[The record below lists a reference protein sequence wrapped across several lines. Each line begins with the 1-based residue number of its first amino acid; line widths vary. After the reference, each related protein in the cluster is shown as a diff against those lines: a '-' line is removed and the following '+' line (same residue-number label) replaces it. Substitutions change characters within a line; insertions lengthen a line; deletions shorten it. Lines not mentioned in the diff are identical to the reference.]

1 MIALPLLCPTEK
13 VLFIKRK
20 SDMEKVSSVLLFVWM
35 VLAVAS
41 FVASFWAPLFFKVL
55 GLVFGGF
62 NMLTI
67 LSWTISTIQER
78 NRNKAK
84 EE

>member
-1 MIALPLLCPTEK
+1 
-13 VLFIKRK
+13 
-20 SDMEKVSSVLLFVWM
+20 MEKVSSVLLFVWM

-41 FVASFWAPLFFKVL
+41 FVASFWAPLFFEVL

-78 NRNKAK
+78 KRNKAK

>member
-1 MIALPLLCPTEK
+1 MNKLGK
-13 VLFIKRK
+13 VLFII
-20 SDMEKVSSVLLFVWM
+20 WM
-35 VLAVAS
+35 VLAVLS
-41 FVASFWAPLFFKVL
+41 FVVSFWAPLFFEVL

-78 NRNKAK
+78 KRNKAK